1 MILLLLRDCVELY
14 NILEFVEIFV
24 KLIEKGIPAE
34 KATEITQKEVD
45 RANKLA
51 KENVDTSFPPY
62 FM

>member
-1 MILLLLRDCVELY
+1 M
-14 NILEFVEIFV
+14 EFVEIFD

-51 KENVDTSFPPY
+51 KENVDTSFSPY
-62 FM
+62 FMQA